1 VKRWLRKSL
10 LAWDCLVTLQEKEIK
25 TMAQTVQLNLRIDA
39 ELARHLN
46 RIAEQESLRKT
57 DVARKYLVEGVREW
71 RLEQAIRHYQQK
83 QVSLERAAADAGLT
97 LYEMM
102 DELRRRGTA
111 LDQTTPAEAR
121 AEIRAL
127 LEEIA
132 AAPN

>member
-1 VKRWLRKSL
+1 
-10 LAWDCLVTLQEKEIK
+10 
-25 TMAQTVQLNLRIDA
+25 MAQTVQLNLRIDA

-57 DVARKYLVEGVREW
+57 DVARKYLVEGVRNW
-71 RLEQAIRHYQQK
+71 RLEQAIRRYQQE

-102 DELRRRGTA
+102 DELRRRGIA

-121 AEIRAL
+121 TEIRAL
-127 LEEIA
+127 LGEIA
-132 AAPN
+132 AASN

>member
-1 VKRWLRKSL
+1 
-10 LAWDCLVTLQEKEIK
+10 
-25 TMAQTVQLNLRIDA
+25 
-39 ELARHLN
+39 
-46 RIAEQESLRKT
+46 
-57 DVARKYLVEGVREW
+57 
-71 RLEQAIRHYQQK
+71 
-83 QVSLERAAADAGLT
+83 LERAAADASLA

-121 AEIRAL
+121 TEIRAL

>member
-1 VKRWLRKSL
+1 
-10 LAWDCLVTLQEKEIK
+10 
-25 TMAQTVQLNLRIDA
+25 MAQTVQLNLRIDT
-39 ELARHLN
+39 ELAHHLK
-46 RIAEQESLRKT
+46 RIADEESLRKT
-57 DVARKYLVEGVREW
+57 DVARRYLVEGVRNW
-71 RLEQAIRHYQQK
+71 KLEQAIRRYQQG

-102 DELRRRGTA
+102 DELRRRDVA

-127 LEEIA
+127 LEDMA

>member
-1 VKRWLRKSL
+1 
-10 LAWDCLVTLQEKEIK
+10 
-25 TMAQTVQLNLRIDA
+25 MAQTVQLNLRIDA

-97 LYEMM
+97 LYEIWCQLLSFRWPT
-102 DELRRRGTA
+102 EPLQSA
-111 LDQTTPAEAR
+111 L
-121 AEIRAL
+121 
-127 LEEIA
+127 
-132 AAPN
+132 

>member
-1 VKRWLRKSL
+1 
-10 LAWDCLVTLQEKEIK
+10 
-25 TMAQTVQLNLRIDA
+25 MAQTVQLNLRIDA

-57 DVARKYLVEGVREW
+57 DVARKYLVEGVRNW
-71 RLEQAIRHYQQK
+71 KLEQAIRRYQQE

-102 DELRRRGTA
+102 DELRRRGIA

-121 AEIRAL
+121 TEIRAL
-127 LEEIA
+127 LGEIA
-132 AAPN
+132 AASN